1 MFLVFLVSALLLV
14 LGMLVATG
22 PIRVVGHLA
31 LSTPFAAVTNVFG
44 YLTALLS

>member
-1 MFLVFLVSALLLV
+1 MLLYRVSALLLV

-22 PIRVVGHLA
+22 LIRVVGHLA

-44 YLTALLS
+44 YFTALFS

>member
-1 MFLVFLVSALLLV
+1 MYHVSALLLV

-22 PIRVVGHLA
+22 LIRVVGHLA

-44 YLTALLS
+44 YLATLLS